1 VLVPLLS
8 LDARTRGLKGAA
20 IATDRLS
27 LRSSIIHAFEENS
40 RDFSQPL
47 LFIYKIHL
55 FPFTHPLAERI
66 LAIIYFS
73 QESTYQKETTRAIF
87 KSRVH
92 HLFTDPARE
101 QRLLENMEGGVAYE
115 NDLNLK
121 ETELR
126 LGLPGTGCT
135 NEKGV
140 SGARN
145 NKRPFPETREEGGA
159 NGKSDAQHDDQ
170 ETASAPK

>member
-27 LRSSIIHAFEENS
+27 LPSSIIHAFEENS

-87 KSRVH
+87 KSRVYIIS
-92 HLFTDPARE
+92 L
-101 QRLLENMEGGVAYE
+101 QI
-115 NDLNLK
+115 
-121 ETELR
+121 LR
-126 LGLPGTGCT
+126 
-135 NEKGV
+135 V
-140 SGARN
+140 
-145 NKRPFPETREEGGA
+145 NKDCWKTWKVVLHMRMI
-159 NGKSDAQHDDQ
+159 
-170 ETASAPK
+170 